1 MIPTALED
9 LARHAIAGDREALD
23 RLVKALQG
31 DLYGL
36 ALRMLWNREDAE
48 DATQEILVR
57 TVTRLAQFDFRSRL
71 KTWVYRI
78 AVNYI
83 LDVKKS
89 PIERMQLN
97 FQRFGDDL
105 VEGLSSDGPADSE
118 RSVLVEEV
126 KIGCTLG
133 MLQCLDR
140 PHRLAYLLGEI
151 LELSGPECAETL
163 GISPELSRKRL
174 QHARTAIEAFTRVHC
189 GLASDHAACACHRR
203 VSRACRLGRI
213 DPDAL
218 NFAQQP
224 SSFQE
229 ARALVRRAEQ
239 ARWAL
244 QVHRTS
250 QPRASAVDFARRLAR
265 ALDLPGDSSSR

>member
-1 MIPTALED
+1 MPTAPEA
-9 LARHAIAGDREALD
+9 LARQAIGGDREALD
-23 RLVKALQG
+23 RLVRALEG
-31 DLYGL
+31 DVYGL

-57 TVTRLAQFDFRSRL
+57 TVTRLAQFDFRSKL

-89 PIERMQLN
+89 PVEHMHLN

-105 VEGLSSDGPADSE
+105 VEGLSSDGPSDSE
-118 RSVLVEEV
+118 RSLLIEEV

-140 PHRLAYLLGEI
+140 PHRLAYVLGEI
-151 LELSGPECAETL
+151 LELSGPESAEAL
-163 GISPELSRKRL
+163 GISAELFRKRL
-174 QHARTAIEAFTRVHC
+174 QRARAEIEAFTRAHC
-189 GLASDHAACACHRR
+189 GLASDSAACACHRR
-203 VSRACRLGRI
+203 VPAALRLGRVR
-213 DPDAL
+213 PDAL
-218 NFAQQP
+218 AFAEQP
-224 SSFQE
+224 LSYQE
-229 ARALVRRAEQ
+229 ARQAVRRAEQ

-244 QVHRTS
+244 QVHRAS
-250 QPRASAVDFARRLAR
+250 QPRASAVDFARRIALAFDAR
-265 ALDLPGDSSSR
+265 QDR